1 MVPIS
6 NFVAIFDEAGYIYL
20 KAGTPNISFVHKID
34 SSSVDF
40 TETLSLSWQSSR
52 PLVTSKAHHYIL
64 SSALNITLIINGSGL
79 RLNELDL
86 GYNALRRVPGLA
98 LAQTKEIDKLVLDGN
113 MFLSLETGSFR
124 RINVKTI
131 SVSVA

>member
-20 KAGTPNISFVHKID
+20 KAGTPNISFEHKID

-40 TETLSLSWQSSR
+40 TETLSWQSSR
-52 PLVTSKAHHYIL
+52 PLETSKAHHYIL

>member
-1 MVPIS
+1 M
-6 NFVAIFDEAGYIYL
+6 
-20 KAGTPNISFVHKID
+20 
-34 SSSVDF
+34 
-40 TETLSLSWQSSR
+40 
-52 PLVTSKAHHYIL
+52 TSKAHHYIL

>member
-40 TETLSLSWQSSR
+40 TETLSWQSSR
-52 PLVTSKAHHYIL
+52 PLETSKAHHYIL

>member
-20 KAGTPNISFVHKID
+20 KPNISFVHKID

>member
-34 SSSVDF
+34 SSSGDF
-40 TETLSLSWQSSR
+40 TETLSWQSSR
-52 PLVTSKAHHYIL
+52 PLETSKAHHYIL